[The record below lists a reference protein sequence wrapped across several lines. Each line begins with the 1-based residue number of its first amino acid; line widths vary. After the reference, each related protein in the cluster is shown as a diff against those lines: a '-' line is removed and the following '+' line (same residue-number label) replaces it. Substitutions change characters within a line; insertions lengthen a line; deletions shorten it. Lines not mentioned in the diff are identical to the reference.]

1 MQKLVKISF
10 ICMRI
15 KPLFSYQ
22 CLCTYLCFETEANLR
37 GNSEMSYSLKLLR
50 REAFYGTQR
59 AFEEANRFGKRAK
72 KNREK
77 RERGR
82 ACRQT
87 FGTTIP
93 RHLLCLKLLLART
106 LSVDRFN
113 KHCLFCRHVTCILNN
128 RL

>member
-37 GNSEMSYSLKLLR
+37 GNSEMSYSLKLHR

-59 AFEEANRFGKRAK
+59 AFEEAHCLGKEQK
-72 KNREK
+72 KSQEKEK
-77 RERGR
+77 RES
-82 ACRQT
+82 
-87 FGTTIP
+87 
-93 RHLLCLKLLLART
+93 L
-106 LSVDRFN
+106 
-113 KHCLFCRHVTCILNN
+113 
-128 RL
+128 

>member
-37 GNSEMSYSLKLLR
+37 SNSEMSYSLKLHR
-50 REAFYGTQR
+50 RKAFYGTKEPLKR
-59 AFEEANRFGKRAK
+59 LSVWGKSK

-113 KHCLFCRHVTCILNN
+113 KHCLFCHHVTCILNN